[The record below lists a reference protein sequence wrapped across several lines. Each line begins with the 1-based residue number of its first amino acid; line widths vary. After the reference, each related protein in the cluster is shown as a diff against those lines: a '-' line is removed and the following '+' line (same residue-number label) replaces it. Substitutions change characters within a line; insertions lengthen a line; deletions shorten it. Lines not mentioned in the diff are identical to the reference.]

1 MIGFFTSK
9 IRVTFKCKSTA
20 QGKMYWPIKDEGL
33 VRVWFGGMR
42 FVEIGGVLRMLYV
55 LERVD
60 LLSLVHARA

>member
-33 VRVWFGGMR
+33 V
-42 FVEIGGVLRMLYV
+42 VLCV
-55 LERVD
+55 L
-60 LLSLVHARA
+60 LKLVASYGCFMY